1 MTIVK
6 SKLRTTMTQKR
17 LDSLML
23 LFVEQ
28 HKTNYVDIDEGFTSY
43 RSVFCN
49 KCAECA
55 APEVKS

>member
-28 HKTNYVDIDEGFTSY
+28 HKTNNVDIDEVIEEFNVLNDTT
-43 RSVFCN
+43 RRMVL
-49 KCAECA
+49 
-55 APEVKS
+55 

>member
-28 HKTNYVDIDEGFTSY
+28 HKTNYVDIDEVIDNY
-43 RSVFCN
+43 N
-49 KCAECA
+49 INIH
-55 APEVKS
+55 